1 MITRRDFLKLSGLA
15 AVALGMGYGAGKMT
29 TALKQTRFFA
39 IYGFLPADPD
49 ALQAVVEAFN
59 AYVPRAAAAR
69 VTAEGVWAEAITA
82 AFDPVAQ
89 PEGLFAGSVDFR
101 LTPVSAAIDSDILVS
116 DSTRAVYSP
125 EAEFPAALADLR
137 ALLRNRKA
145 VIQFSAEYRQSNRF
159 FEGTN
164 YGSQAVVIRSQDG
177 IFDRIPTFRAYQTIA
192 VPGPLGKTMIQLQ
205 DGMVRVQ
212 EAACRNR
219 ICEHTGWV
227 AGAGDVIACAPNHLL
242 VQIETA

>member
-29 TALKQTRFFA
+29 TALRQTRFFA
-39 IYGFLPADPD
+39 IHGFLPADPD
-49 ALQAVVEAFN
+49 TLQAVVEAFN
-59 AYVPRAAAAR
+59 VYAPRGAAAR
-69 VTAEGVWAEAITA
+69 VAAEGIWAEAITA
-82 AFDPVAQ
+82 AFDPAAQ

-101 LTPVSAAIDSDILVS
+101 LTPVSAALDSDILVS
-116 DSTRAVYSP
+116 DSARSVYSP
-125 EAEFPAALADLR
+125 DAEFPSALADLR

-145 VIQFSAEYRQSNRF
+145 VFQFSAEYQQSNRF
-159 FEGTN
+159 LEGTN
-164 YGSQAVVIRSQDG
+164 HGSKAIVIRSQDG
-177 IFDRIPTFRAYQTIA
+177 IFDRIPASRAYQTIA
-192 VPGPLGKTMIQLQ
+192 VPGPLGKTMVQLQ

-227 AGAGDVIACAPNHLL
+227 AGVGDVIACAPNHLL
-242 VQIETA
+242 LQIETA